1 MNRDDKLRELAQE
14 ILLDSNALGRCG
26 ESDVLRMKM
35 RAWADRIESA
45 LGETSKTIP
54 AELKESIEYMDE
66 ERKSCGHRHMHLYT
80 KDFDALRAWIRQVTG
95 E

>member
-1 MNRDDKLRELAQE
+1 MNRDEKLREVVQE
-14 ILLDSNALGRCG
+14 
-26 ESDVLRMKM
+26 M
-35 RAWADRIESA
+35 RDRLVEHMGDPDGVIIAWADRIESA
-45 LGETSKTIP
+45 LGEPVVPIP
-54 AELKESIEYMDE
+54 AELKESLDYMDE